1 MNNINRV
8 LFQKPDLSE
17 LTRHYTVVDLHFHS
31 KYSDGS
37 NTVSQIA
44 EKVRQ
49 QNIGIAITD
58 HNEIKGAVEIDQYDD
73 ILSIPGIEVTSKEGT
88 HILIYF
94 YDIESLKQ
102 FYKSGV
108 RPYMGSDI
116 MSSSKLTMEEI
127 IVRARMYKSI
137 IISPH
142 PYCAAYTGIS
152 NHNFPKERFDK
163 VLELID
169 GVEVI
174 NSENFSKWNLK
185 GALLGFNL
193 NKAIVGGSDGHR
205 ISQIGRA
212 ITYAQCKKDR
222 KSFLDAVKKKKNKVM
237 GKEIDIFRKVRSG
250 SFKLKSTMR
259 NYPELVEKNIK
270 YSYSVFNSKSLRI
283 RSDVVRKIGGSLK
296 AAIVFFLDL

>member
-1 MNNINRV
+1 MNNTNRV

-17 LTRHYTVVDLHFHS
+17 LTKQYTVVDLHFHS
-31 KYSDGS
+31 KYSDGANS
-37 NTVSQIA
+37 VAKIA

-58 HNEIKGAVEIDQYDD
+58 HNEIKGAVEIDQYDN
-73 ILSIPGIEVTSKEGT
+73 IFSIPGIEVTSKEGT

-102 FYKSGV
+102 FYKRDV

-116 MSSSKLTMEEI
+116 MSSTKLEMEEI
-127 IVRARMYKSI
+127 IGRARMYKSV

-142 PYCAAYTGIS
+142 PYCAAYTGIH
-152 NHNFPKERFDK
+152 NHHFPEKRFNK
-163 VLELID
+163 ILELID
-169 GVEVI
+169 GIEVI

-193 NKAIVGGSDGHR
+193 DKAVIGGSDGHR
-205 ISQIGRA
+205 LSQIGRA
-212 ITYAQCKKDR
+212 ITYAQCKNDR
-222 KSFLDAVKKKKNKVM
+222 RSFLNAIKKKKNKVM
-237 GKEIDIFRKVRSG
+237 GKEIDILRKVRSG

-270 YSYSVFNSKSLRI
+270 YSYSVLNSKSMQI
-283 RSDVVRKIGGSLK
+283 RSGVMRKIDETIMK
-296 AAIVFFLDL
+296 NNKR

>member
-1 MNNINRV
+1 MNNSNRI
-8 LFQKPDLSE
+8 LFQKPDLQE
-17 LTRHYTVVDLHFHS
+17 LAKHYTVVDLHFHS
-31 KYSDGS
+31 RYSDGT
-37 NTVSQIA
+37 NTILEIA

-58 HNEIKGAVEIDQYDD
+58 HNEIKGAVEIDQYND

-102 FYKSGV
+102 FYKNSV

-127 IVRARMYKSI
+127 IARARVYKSV

-142 PYCAAYTGIS
+142 PYCAAYTGIY

-163 VLELID
+163 ILELID

-193 NKAIVGGSDGHR
+193 NKAIIGGSDGHR
-205 ISQIGRA
+205 ISQMGRA
-212 ITYAQCKKDR
+212 ITYAQCKKNR
-222 KSFLDAVKKKKNKVM
+222 KSFLNAVKKKENRVM
-237 GKEIDIFRKVRSG
+237 GKEIDLLRKVRSG
-250 SFKLKSTMR
+250 SFKLKS
-259 NYPELVEKNIK
+259 NLKNCPELVEKNLK
-270 YSYSVFNSKSLRI
+270 YSYSVLNFKSMQI
-283 RSDVVRKIGGSLK
+283 RCGVMRKFGGG
-296 AAIVFFLDL
+296 IVKHTKP